1 MPTRIAIVGA
11 SVAGSYFA
19 YLMARNGVAVDLFDP
34 LAPWSKPCGGGITTK
49 AIASFPLLA
58 GLAAEAEAVA
68 RFRLIA
74 PSGRIAEID
83 SGRPLWLLPRR
94 ALNRFLLRQAVAA
107 GARHLDLRVTAV
119 RRDGGGWRLTTE
131 GGEGGEASGE
141 GGYTHLV
148 GADGAVSTVRRCLDR
163 PLARGELI
171 LALDYHLN
179 EPELTPGV
187 DIAFL
192 GRGMGYVWAFVA
204 ARYASIGI
212 GAPAA
217 SHRSAALAASLRQF
231 LDRHYPGAVAPDA
244 SPMRWVIPLHGRG
257 FLDRYRIQGD
267 RWALIGDAAGLAD
280 PLTGEGIYYALAS
293 ARLLAEA
300 FLLDE
305 PATYTAAVRRT
316 VVPELEKGYAIAHD
330 YLRPRLLNLLVG
342 AASHSASLRD
352 LLATYLSGEASYQVA
367 RTLLRRRRGAILG
380 ELIGI
385 GKKFP

>member
-1 MPTRIAIVGA
+1 
-11 SVAGSYFA
+11 
-19 YLMARNGVAVDLFDP
+19 
-34 LAPWSKPCGGGITTK
+34 
-49 AIASFPLLA
+49 
-58 GLAAEAEAVA
+58 
-68 RFRLIA
+68 
-74 PSGRIAEID
+74 
-83 SGRPLWLLPRR
+83 
-94 ALNRFLLRQAVAA
+94 
-107 GARHLDLRVTAV
+107 
-119 RRDGGGWRLTTE
+119 
-131 GGEGGEASGE
+131 
-141 GGYTHLV
+141 
-148 GADGAVSTVRRCLDR
+148 
-163 PLARGELI
+163 
-171 LALDYHLN
+171 
-179 EPELTPGV
+179 
-187 DIAFL
+187 
-192 GRGMGYVWAFVA
+192 
-204 ARYASIGI
+204 
-212 GAPAA
+212 
-217 SHRSAALAASLRQF
+217 
-231 LDRHYPGAVAPDA
+231 
-244 SPMRWVIPLHGRG
+244 MRWVIPLHGRG